1 MKRNRKQPNNHT
13 GSVEVAPGRV
23 ITAVCAG
30 PDPRFAQH
38 QKLSSFERTGS
49 FGTLFQSIPDSVR
62 CSEEGKPVG
71 GAKVNPNSSA
81 EEQFTAAM
89 VGVAP
94 LKK

>member
-13 GSVEVAPGRV
+13 GSVQVAPGRV

-30 PDPRFAQH
+30 PDPRFARH
-38 QKLSSFERTGS
+38 QKLSSFARTGS

-62 CSEEGKPVG
+62 GSEAGKPVG
-71 GAKVNPNSSA
+71 GAKVNPNSSP
-81 EEQFTAAM
+81 EEQFASAM
-89 VGVAP
+89 VGVTP

>member
-30 PDPRFAQH
+30 PDPRFAQ
-38 QKLSSFERTGS
+38 QRKLSSFERTGS
-49 FGTLFQSIPDSVR
+49 FGSLFQSIPDSVR
-62 CSEEGKPVG
+62 GSEEGKPVG